1 MSTSTL
7 EPNPQVH
14 APSAKQLTDAYYT
27 ICPVFVASN
36 IAVELGW
43 LDEEFKRVGAKA
55 TYLRSLAN
63 NAGWIPHYT
72 HGLDNLFRDGGAIPT
87 IRARADLTSTKLI
100 GLTWSQTGGH
110 ILVRSDSGIHR
121 VADLK
126 GRKFGI
132 VTSLNKNKID
142 FHRAT
147 AHRGI
152 LLALQLA
159 GLTEKDVPLVDIND
173 ADDPKFLPAQRPSEF
188 WSQSKAHRTNPKIAE
203 DLIALKEGRVH
214 AIYANPG
221 RSDSLVKSGEY
232 TVIED
237 LAQYPDWTVQ
247 VANGPYTNA
256 VNAGFAQEHP
266 EVVVAFLRASVR
278 AGRWANRNRRAA
290 AEIFKRVTYYD
301 NVKLIEEQ
309 IAHVDFVPQL
319 SPKNIAAIEIQKNFL
334 RDHGYVTNDFAV
346 GSDWA
351 DASYLE
357 EAISS
362 LPKED

>member
-1 MSTSTL
+1 MSTTLL
-7 EPNPQVH
+7 EPSPKTDSSSH
-14 APSAKQLTDAYYT
+14 KQLTEAYYT

-63 NAGWIPHYT
+63 NAGWLPHYT
-72 HGLDNLFRDGGAIPT
+72 HGLENLFRDGGAIPT
-87 IRARADLTSTKLI
+87 ILARADLTSTKLI
-100 GLTWSQTGGH
+100 GLTWAQTGGH
-110 ILVRSDSGIHR
+110 IVVRSDSGIHR

-132 VTSLNKNKID
+132 VTSLNKNKVD
-142 FHRAT
+142 FSRAT

-152 LLALQLA
+152 LLALELA
-159 GLTEKDVPLVDIND
+159 GLSEKDVPIVDLD
-173 ADDPKFLPAQRPSEF
+173 DTDDPKFAPAERPWAF
-188 WSQSKAHRTNPKIAE
+188 WAQSRAHRSNPKLAQ
-203 DLIALKEGRVH
+203 DLVALQEGRIH

-221 RSDSLVKSGEY
+221 RSDSLVASGDY

-237 LAQYPDWTVQ
+237 LAQYPDWTLQ

-256 VNAGFAQEHP
+256 VNTEFAQAHP

-278 AGRWANRNRRAA
+278 AGRWINRNRAAA
-290 AEIFKRVTYYD
+290 AEIFKRVTFYD
-301 NVKLIEEQ
+301 NVKLIEQQ
-309 IAHVDFVPQL
+309 IANADFVPQL
-319 SPKNIAAIEIQKNFL
+319 SPKNIAAIEIQKKFL

-346 GSDWA
+346 SDWA
-351 DASYLE
+351 DSSYLE
-357 EAISS
+357 EAIRS
-362 LPKED
+362 LPAED